1 MKTYNLSNLSKTE
14 VAALCRRPAINFDQ
28 TLPLVKSVLTAVK
41 NDGDKAVRNF
51 TKRFDNVELD
61 DLKLSSEQISEAAK
75 KVPKEI
81 KTALEQAANNI
92 TKFHKVQLEDR
103 KTVETMPGVTCFAE
117 MRPIEKVGLYIPGG
131 TAPLPSTVL
140 MLAIPARLAGCRE
153 IVLCTPP
160 SKDGT
165 INDVILAAA
174 EIAEIKTIYKAG
186 GAQAIAA
193 MAYGTETI
201 PKVDK
206 IFGPGNQYVTAAKML
221 VSTNPEGAAI
231 DMPAGPTELLVVA
244 DGAARADF
252 VAADLLSQAEHGT
265 DSQVVLVC
273 TDAQKID
280 EITTEVKQQLKL
292 LSRQQIAEKAL
303 DNSFNVVVKN
313 LDEALDFANQYSPEH
328 LILNVKDP
336 QELVKKVINAGSV
349 FLGAYSP
356 ESAGDYASG
365 TNHALPTYGYAR
377 TYSGVSVASFQ
388 KRITFQQLTP
398 EGVKNI
404 ASTVQII
411 AEQEGL
417 TAHKRAME
425 IRSE

>member
-1 MKTYNLSNLSKTE
+1 MQLSNIE
-14 VAALCRRPAINFDQ
+14 IR
-28 TLPLVKSVLTAVK
+28 
-41 NDGDKAVRNF
+41 
-51 TKRFDNVELD
+51 
-61 DLKLSSEQISEAAK
+61 EAAK
-75 KVPKEI
+75 KVSNEI
-81 KTALEQAANNI
+81 KTALEQAASNI
-92 TKFHKVQLEDR
+92 TKFHEIQLESR
-103 KTVETMPGVTCFAE
+103 KTVETMPGVICFAE

-140 MLAIPARLAGCRE
+140 MLAIPARLAGCKE

-160 SKDGT
+160 AKDGT

-174 EIAEIKTIYKAG
+174 EIAGVKTIYRVG

-221 VSTNPEGAAI
+221 VSTEPDGAAI

-244 DGAARADF
+244 DEAARADF
-252 VAADLLSQAEHGT
+252 VAADLLSQAEHGA

-273 TDAQKID
+273 TDVQKIS
-280 EITTEVKQQLKL
+280 EITAEVKRQLKS
-292 LSRQQIAEKAL
+292 LSRQQIAAKAL
-303 DNSFNVVVKN
+303 DNSFSIVVK
-313 LDEALDFANQYSPEH
+313 DIDAALEFANRYSPEH
-328 LILNVKDP
+328 LILNVKEP
-336 QELVKKVINAGSV
+336 QKLVKKVVNAGSV

-377 TYSGVSVASFQ
+377 SYSGVSLASFQ

-425 IRSE
+425 IRNE